1 MLTFNTKSTQV
12 MTVRR
17 IHFTIVDESSV
28 FLSARNLSI
37 IWFRYF
43 YLVSKYYILF
53 ILQKIF
59 VIILTS
65 FTVSY

>member
-17 IHFTIVDESSV
+17 IHFTIVEESSV

-53 ILQKIF
+53 IPQKIL
-59 VIILTS
+59 VMI
-65 FTVSY
+65 